1 MQAAGTL
8 CGTRTISLLALLV
21 PLIGYAYSSPIQYLP
36 SIPGYIPVYIRYG
49 DEPLEGINPELA
61 EAFGETSNS
70 VKSLQK
76 IDHTLAHESDNFK
89 DDDIN
94 TFMEESNREHV
105 YPLHVREAESRS
117 FAAVNDNEPGN
128 PNKPKLLT
136 IYTLPDDNK
145 NGPRRR
151 SHYRG
156 PRRRY
161 RERSRIK
168 NSGKQ
173 PTFKV
178 NPLSDEEKEELEK
191 LAIEVEKEET
201 KPNELYAPNPRYPES
216 PSENTHSRHRTHNF
230 IAPIKVQV
238 PLDETLTDLPKI
250 PQISDFS
257 QSDHDIATFEA
268 EEAELPI
275 KGQGPAT
282 FLSNV
287 DKLSPIDLP
296 NENEANKNS
305 ISETEKVKERPLMKI
320 DLLEIPQ
327 DTDFSKSSD
336 EHNIAAAEADKNGSP
351 IKIQRPTTFLSNVD
365 KLSPIALPNETKTN
379 EKKEIKDFIQHAD
392 EVATD

>member
-8 CGTRTISLLALLV
+8 RGTRAISLLVLLV

-89 DDDIN
+89 DDDID
-94 TFMEESNREHV
+94 TFLEESKGEHA
-105 YPLHVREAESRS
+105 YPLHVRAAESRS
-117 FAAVNDNEPGN
+117 FAAANDPGN

-136 IYTLPDDNK
+136 IYTLPDDNES
-145 NGPRRR
+145 R
-151 SHYRG
+151 

-161 RERSRIK
+161 RGRSRLK
-168 NSGKQ
+168 SSRKR
-173 PTFKV
+173 PAFKV

-201 KPNELYAPNPRYPES
+201 KPNELYAPNPRHPES
-216 PSENTHSRHRTHNF
+216 SENTRGRHKTHNF

-238 PLDETLTDLPKI
+238 PLDDDLADLPKV
-250 PQISDFS
+250 PQINDFS
-257 QSDHDIATFEA
+257 DHNIATA
-268 EEAELPI
+268 EKEEPPI
-275 KGQGPAT
+275 KGQRPATIWSNVHKLSPIDLPNENENDKETTSEVKKVKEEPITKFNLLDLTPQDTDLSKFSNEHNIVTTEADNNEPPIKVQRPTT

-296 NENEANKNS
+296 NEN
-305 ISETEKVKERPLMKI
+305 
-320 DLLEIPQ
+320 D
-327 DTDFSKSSD
+327 
-336 EHNIAAAEADKNGSP
+336 
-351 IKIQRPTTFLSNVD
+351 
-365 KLSPIALPNETKTN
+365 TN
-379 EKKEIKDFIQHAD
+379 EKNKTKDFIQSTD